1 MSLKCFPN
9 KVDVKFAR
17 QRNCSLDDRKVQC
30 FHARRCPEKEWV
42 GDARMF
48 IRMKQFPLES
58 NRTSLLRQRA
68 RIAAAHKAQ
77 SKQIGNFYQ
86 NINCILPLCAL
97 STLRHCASH
106 PQRQDIHDFN
116 AEWSELR
123 KDNDNFAHKGGI
135 A

>member
-1 MSLKCFPN
+1 MFESILVTDKQSFLPELKIMMSLKCFPN

-58 NRTSLLRQRA
+58 NRTSLLR
-68 RIAAAHKAQ
+68 
-77 SKQIGNFYQ
+77 
-86 NINCILPLCAL
+86 
-97 STLRHCASH
+97 
-106 PQRQDIHDFN
+106 
-116 AEWSELR
+116 
-123 KDNDNFAHKGGI
+123 
-135 A
+135 